1 MEAES
6 LSEVVYGSGSAAGAG
21 SMFSS
26 LLPYVGFASLMY
38 NMISSGYAQAE
49 QNKQQR
55 KLAKAQAEQANLLL
69 EKVKADK
76 AELYSAARS
85 AVTQTSGAMG
95 AVY

>member
-6 LSEVVYGSGSAAGAG
+6 LSEVVYGAGSATG

-26 LLPYVGFASLMY
+26 LIPYVGLASLMY
-38 NMISSGYAQAE
+38 NMISSGYAARE

-55 KLAKAQAEQANLLL
+55 KLAKTQAEQANLLL

-76 AELYSAARS
+76 AELYSSVKSSVA
-85 AVTQTSGAMG
+85 QTSGAMG
-95 AVY
+95 AIY